1 MQDLA
6 RLIAEGNLAVALQQ
20 TQEKIRQEPAK
31 PKLRILLFQLHCVLG
46 NWDKALNQLN
56 VLRELDPI
64 SLLMVQTYEQVLL
77 CEVLRK
83 QVFAAKKTPLIFGEP
98 QAWIALLLEALNLE
112 NSGNLQQAE
121 ALRNKAF
128 AQAPASAGN
137 IDGSAFQWIADADS
151 RLGPIV
157 EVILNG
163 RYYWIPF
170 QQISRIELEQP
181 ADLRDVVWLPAQFTW
196 VNGGQASALIPCRYP
211 GSENAGDNRIQL
223 SRMTEWEDYAEGG
236 SRGLGQRLWATD
248 VDDYALMDVRNVHI
262 DPASGSE

>member
-1 MQDLA
+1 
-6 RLIAEGNLAVALQQ
+6 
-20 TQEKIRQEPAK
+20 
-31 PKLRILLFQLHCVLG
+31 
-46 NWDKALNQLN
+46 
-56 VLRELDPI
+56 
-64 SLLMVQTYEQVLL
+64 
-77 CEVLRK
+77 
-83 QVFAAKKTPLIFGEP
+83 
-98 QAWIALLLEALNLE
+98 LNLE